1 MDHARIQHRPCS
13 GTGFCPAGRRL
24 LRVQLPRGHIP
35 CRLRA
40 GSLANRA
47 FFAGSSLRGAD
58 TEGASQ
64 GRATIRMSA
73 MPGIPGTKMP
83 GKPGPAEQPEGSLT
97 PRNRG
102 QTGRRITPF
111 LLPVLVFRLLVSA
124 WILCLVVLA
133 GSEALAAQTQS
144 ALVPEDPAPVPA
156 QGAQKDPGSLQLQD
170 EATGTA
176 ARTQGTAR
184 VPAGAD
190 ADAREAAEAAEKKAE
205 ALRHQQHEEAFARSL
220 EDLLPLGPDEV
231 RTYLDQKERLDNAAL
246 PDPARMRTHTRTL
259 SGSVQDEP
267 PVIHLT
273 AGYSSTLLFQDVTG
287 APWPVLSAILG
298 NARAYAVSQPR
309 VEAAAAGENRGK
321 GAEAEQGERNVHS
334 HIVNLVPLRNHAS
347 SNLVLTLEGAEY
359 PVVLHLVTGSGR
371 REGRLNDA
379 LTIFRVQ
386 KEGPGAR
393 TPVLGPVQEPVSEE
407 LLAFVHGVPPKGAV
421 RLRTRPADP
430 GVQVWAYEGS
440 LYVRSIYQAVW
451 PAWERSAACEDV
463 HLYVMP
469 VTASIVVSKNGRRLS
484 LVCQRPGP

>member
-1 MDHARIQHRPCS
+1 MDHARIQHLSDSSS
-13 GTGFCPAGRRL
+13 GPAGRRL

-35 CRLRA
+35 CRIRA
-40 GSLANRA
+40 DPGCSRRMPAHSVRPQG
-47 FFAGSSLRGAD
+47 AGPGLPLNDTTRTAARTRIRGTD
-58 TEGASQ
+58 QTTGQGTGQGA
-64 GRATIRMSA
+64 
-73 MPGIPGTKMP
+73 
-83 GKPGPAEQPEGSLT
+83 
-97 PRNRG
+97 
-102 QTGRRITPF
+102 GRRSGRF
-111 LLPVLVFRLLVSA
+111 LLPVLVFRLIVSA
-124 WILCLVVLA
+124 WILCLAVLA
-133 GSEALAAQTQS
+133 GSEALAARAAS
-144 ALVPEDPAPVPA
+144 ALVPESPAPVPA

-170 EATGTA
+170 PERAFDRTAGSADAAAEDGGLQQADEA
-176 ARTQGTAR
+176 AR
-184 VPAGAD
+184 
-190 ADAREAAEAAEKKAE
+190 AREQDE
-205 ALRHQQHEEAFARSL
+205 ALRQRQHEDAFARSL
-220 EDLLPLGPDEV
+220 DDLLPLDPDEV

-246 PDPARMRTHTRTL
+246 PDPARMRTRTRTL
-259 SGSVQDEP
+259 AGSMQDEP

-309 VEAAAAGENRGK
+309 VDVADTGPSGGRRTESGGEK
-321 GAEAEQGERNVHS
+321 HNVHS

-393 TPVLGPVQEPVSEE
+393 SPLLGPVQEPVSEE
-407 LLAFVHGVPPKGAV
+407 LLAFVHGVPPRGAV
-421 RLRTRPADP
+421 RVRTQPADP
-430 GVQVWAYEGS
+430 GVQVWAHEGR

-451 PAWERSAACEDV
+451 PAWERSAACEDT

-469 VTASIVVSKNGRRLS
+469 VTASIVVSRNGQRLS
-484 LVCQRPGP
+484 LVCQRPVP